1 MSIENWDYKY
11 HNKEIIDIK
20 EELTNNQLETIK
32 KLGIEVKDK
41 IYTEYEYDCL
51 KGELSEYI
59 QDEDDEYEA
68 KSLEEKNVSKEE
80 FDNLIKKFDEID
92 EKM

>member
-1 MSIENWDYKY
+1 MNMASWDYKY

-20 EELTNNQLETIK
+20 KELASNQLEIIK

-41 IYTEYEYDCL
+41 IYTEYEYECL
-51 KGELSEYI
+51 KGDLSEYI
-59 QDEDDEYEA
+59 QDEDNEYEA
-68 KSLEEKNVSKEE
+68 KSLDDKNVSKED
-80 FDNLIKKFDEID
+80 FDNLIKRINEID

>member
-1 MSIENWDYKY
+1 MSIEKWAYKY

-20 EELTNNQLETIK
+20 QELTEQQLETIE

-51 KGELSEYI
+51 KGDLSEYI

-80 FDNLIKKFDEID
+80 FDSLIKKIDEIAS
-92 EKM
+92 KM